1 MKVAIMQP
9 YFFPYIGYFQLM
21 DAVDTF
27 VFYDDAQ
34 FMKGGW
40 VNRNRILH
48 KGEAAWWTYPIVRED
63 FRLTIRERRY
73 GKSGAQL
80 ESMKGK
86 LEGAYRRAPRSPAS
100 CPRSAAHLAHDD
112 DHVSGFN
119 QAHLEGLASLL
130 GIDCRFATSSEIDH
144 DRTLS
149 GQARVIEICRQLG
162 ATQYF
167 NAIGGV
173 ALYDPKAFADAGIEL
188 SFVQPGPVS
197 YPQFDDPHVPYLS
210 IVDVLMFN
218 TVPQAKAL
226 LRECRHVHAGAAA

>member
-73 GKSGAQL
+73 GKSDAQL
-80 ESMKGK
+80 ESLKGK
-86 LEGAYRRAPRSPAS
+86 LEGAYRRAPCYADTMPVI
-100 CPRSAAHLAHDD
+100 AAHLAHDD
-112 DHVSGFN
+112 DHVSRFN
-119 QAHLEGLASLL
+119 QAHLEGVSAML

-149 GQARVIEICRQLG
+149 GQARVIELCRQLG

-167 NAIGGV
+167 NAIGGL
-173 ALYDPKAFADAGIEL
+173 ALYDPKAFADVGIEL
-188 SFVQPGPVS
+188 TFVEPGRVS
-197 YPQFDDPHVPYLS
+197 YPQYGDPHVPYLS

-218 TVPQAKAL
+218 TLPQAKAL

>member
-73 GKSGAQL
+73 GKSDAQL
-80 ESMKGK
+80 ASLKGK
-86 LEGAYRRAPRSPAS
+86 LEGAYRRAPCFTDTMPVI
-100 CPRSAAHLAHDD
+100 AAHLAHDD
-112 DHVSGFN
+112 DHVSRFN
-119 QAHLEGLASLL
+119 QAHLEGLAGWL
-130 GIDCRFATSSEIDH
+130 GIDCRFATSSAIAH

-149 GQARVIEICRQLG
+149 GQARVIELCRQLG

-167 NAIGGV
+167 NAIGGL

-188 SFVQPGPVS
+188 SFVEPGPVS
-197 YPQFDDPHVPYLS
+197 YPQFDAPHVPFLS

>member
-21 DAVDTF
+21 DAVDLF

-48 KGEAAWWTYPIVRED
+48 KGAAAWWTYPIVRED
-63 FRLTIRERRY
+63 FRLPICERRY
-73 GKSGAQL
+73 AKSAAQL
-80 ESMKGK
+80 ESLKGK
-86 LEGAYRRAPRSPAS
+86 LEGAYRRAPCFAEAMPVIAG
-100 CPRSAAHLAHDD
+100 HLACEN

-119 QAHLEGLASLL
+119 QAHLQGLASML
-130 GIDCRFATSSEIDH
+130 GIACRFGTSSAIEH

-149 GQARVIEICRQLG
+149 GQDRVIELCKRVG

-167 NAIGGV
+167 NAIGGRG
-173 ALYDPKAFADAGIEL
+173 LYDAAAFADAGIEL
-188 SFVQPGPVS
+188 SFVEPGPVS
-197 YPQFDDPHVPYLS
+197 YPQFDAPHVPFLS

-226 LRECRHVHAGAAA
+226 LRECRHVRAGALA